1 MGKENIGEVSSQGKS
16 LHKGRNSRNVAY
28 NRPVS
33 CHHVGNELHPRHQ
46 AAKSQSEVNLARL
59 IVDKQSGN
67 RSPLKKLL
75 DLENRH
81 SLVSMHSL
89 NSLLSGCEGL
99 DANYEVEDE
108 PLFDTANDEDET
120 VSSLDVPRN
129 FQHQRSVVS
138 GASVN
143 SLLSLVEEEEG
154 TKDRVEKPPVICIN
168 EPEDSRGMREKE
180 NESLLAN
187 EGTGE
192 REIVVEKREKKEKT
206 GRTTSDER
214 SQTGRVGFY

>member
-16 LHKGRNSRNVAY
+16 LHKRRNSRNVAY
-28 NRPVS
+28 NRSVS
-33 CHHVGNELHPRHQ
+33 CHHLGNELHPRHQ

-138 GASVN
+138 GASLN
-143 SLLSLVEEEEG
+143 SLLSLVEEEES

-168 EPEDSRGMREKE
+168 EPEDSPGMRE
-180 NESLLAN
+180 N

-192 REIVVEKREKKEKT
+192 REIVVEKREKKEKK